1 MPSAV
6 CSVLGTRYEKNRWPC
21 YVFLLSPSPSP
32 SPSFSFLFLIV
43 LFMLTIA
50 RFDETDYIPVTMNI
64 RNDILA

>member
-21 YVFLLSPSPSP
+21 YDMFLLSPSPC
-32 SPSFSFLFLIV
+32 PSFSSLFLLV
-43 LFMLTIA
+43 LFRLTIA
-50 RFDETDYIPVTMNI
+50 RFGETDYIPVTMNI